1 MRVPLPGS
9 SCSNCMFLVTKPD
22 GPHCSNRYYQRW
34 ARTTVF
40 LDTRRRERVL
50 DARQYCCDWYDTKEV
65 H

>member
-1 MRVPLPGS
+1 
-9 SCSNCMFLVTKPD
+9 MFLVTKPD